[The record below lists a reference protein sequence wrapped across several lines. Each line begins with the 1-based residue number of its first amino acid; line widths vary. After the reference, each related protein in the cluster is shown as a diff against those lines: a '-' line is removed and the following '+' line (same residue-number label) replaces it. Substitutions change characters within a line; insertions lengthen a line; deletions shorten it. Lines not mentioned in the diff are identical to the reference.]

1 LTGSINA
8 DTVSLRQ
15 TSPIRIERTD
25 KRKGHVVMVITM
37 SLLLD
42 GKVLIVTQ
50 KGITAAGDM
59 VDNTMAYDR
68 Q

>member
-1 LTGSINA
+1 
-8 DTVSLRQ
+8 
-15 TSPIRIERTD
+15 
-25 KRKGHVVMVITM
+25 MVITM

-59 VDNTMAYDR
+59 VDNTMAYDW